1 MEKLS
6 DADDRVKYVK
16 RREFMKRKMKQIV
29 AVVAAMI
36 MVLSMGMISVNAA
49 EIQPRLPLCPDCGA
63 VMHPQKTYGK
73 WSYTDNTRKCTHG
86 YKYGVD
92 KEQKRK
98 VTTVTSCSKC
108 SRAYPPVTSIEVR
121 FECHGYN

>member
-1 MEKLS
+1 
-6 DADDRVKYVK
+6 
-16 RREFMKRKMKQIV
+16 MKKAKKMF
-29 AVVAAMI
+29 AAVAATI

-49 EIQPRLPLCPDCGA
+49 EIQPRSPLCPRCG
-63 VMHPQKTYGK
+63 VTMYSKTTYGK
-73 WSYTDNTRKCTHG
+73 WSYTSNTRKCTHG

-92 KEQKRK
+92 EEQKRT

-108 SRAYPPVTSIEVR
+108 SLTYPPVTSIEKR

>member
-49 EIQPRLPLCPDCGA
+49 EIQPRLPLCPDD
-63 VMHPQKTYGK
+63 YRE
-73 WSYTDNTRKCTHG
+73 NTLWM
-86 YKYGVD
+86 
-92 KEQKRK
+92 
-98 VTTVTSCSKC
+98 
-108 SRAYPPVTSIEVR
+108 
-121 FECHGYN
+121 